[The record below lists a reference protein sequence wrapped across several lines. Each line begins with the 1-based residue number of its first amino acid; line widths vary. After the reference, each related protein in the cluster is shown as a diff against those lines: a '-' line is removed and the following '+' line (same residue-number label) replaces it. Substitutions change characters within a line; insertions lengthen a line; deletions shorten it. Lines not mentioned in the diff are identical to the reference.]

1 MRRTL
6 TTIAAVA
13 VMTLPLIGAGPTAQA
28 DRAASGRTGHG
39 QAVTGTYSTGGAQ
52 TWRPLPIVRTGTDTG
67 GPVDATVV
75 ADPSALRQRYTG
87 IGFSLDETSVS
98 NLWKLTPG
106 ERAKAIRLLV
116 DPEHGAGL
124 DRFRLTIGS
133 PDLIEHLPFWSEDDL
148 PAGVTED
155 FGLKHFSI
163 RRDLDLHIV
172 DTIKLIQRYNP
183 HATFFASAWS
193 APAWMK
199 TNNRFL
205 GEVALKPGS
214 STDYYQ
220 VGKLRDDC
228 IEVFARYYVKFVQ
241 AYARQGI
248 RVDALT
254 LLNEP
259 GMDVVYPAM
268 DISVAQQQKLA
279 LAIKRELRT
288 AHLGTTQLY
297 VHDFNFW
304 DWRDPNST
312 ATKNYYRIFED
323 APDGSVTGA
332 QVRKA
337 ADAIAFHPYWGDP
350 TVMRDA
356 YEETGKP
363 VQLTETSDLSPS
375 TVLDDFRLDAGSY
388 ILWAQTTDQDG
399 GTLHWTPS
407 RDNNIDWDEV
417 AATTKWPD
425 RLVTVNTGTKEFTV
439 RDELYQ
445 LGQFAKY
452 LSPGDVRL
460 ESSAAQ
466 DGVSNVVYRTRDG
479 GYVAV
484 LGNGAGSDRRVRVVV
499 GDQTFVVTVPAGSFA
514 TYRWQGKA
522 ATGSRNHAPV
532 LAPAADVVADQYGT
546 TQVQLKATD
555 RDGDRLSYYATE
567 LPDGV
572 TLDPATGLVTIRPTA
587 TGEQDLTF
595 YATDGRA
602 RDQVT
607 LHLTV
612 RPHAAPVG
620 EKIEAEG
627 YTDQHGWPADG
638 SNFIESNP
646 AASGGRNVGWTAAGN
661 WLTYRVEVPRTGSY
675 DLELRVANG
684 TAATAANA
692 VSLRD
697 DSGTTLATASVPST
711 GGWGSYQSV
720 SVPVALRA
728 GEQTVTVYCETGG
741 FNLDY
746 LRLTAS

>member
-13 VMTLPLIGAGPTAQA
+13 VMTLPLIGAGTTAQA
-28 DRAASGRTGHG
+28 DRAASGRTAHG
-39 QAVTGTYSTGGAQ
+39 QVVTGTYSTGDAQ
-52 TWRPLPIVRTGTDTG
+52 AWRPLPIVRTGTDTG

-116 DPEHGAGL
+116 DPEDGAGL
-124 DRFRLTIGS
+124 DRFRLTMGS

-214 STDYYQ
+214 STNYYQ

-228 IEVFARYYVKFVQ
+228 IGVFARYYVKYVQ

-279 LAIKRELRT
+279 LAIKRELRA

-356 YEETGKP
+356 YEQTGKP

-460 ESSAAQ
+460 ESSAAA

-484 LGNGAGSDRRVRVVV
+484 LGNGAGSDRRVRMVV
-499 GDQTFVVTVPAGSFA
+499 GDQTFVVNVPAGSFA

-522 ATGSRNHAPV
+522 ATGSRDHAPV
-532 LAPAADVVADQYGT
+532 LAPVADIVADQYGT
-546 TQVQLKATD
+546 AQVQLKATD

-587 TGEQDLTF
+587 TGERDLTF

-602 RDQVT
+602 HDQVT

-620 EKIEAEG
+620 AKIEAEG
-627 YTDQHGWPADG
+627 YTGQHGWPADG
-638 SNFIESNP
+638 GNFIESNP

-661 WLTYRVEVPRTGSY
+661 WLTYRVEVPTNGSY

-684 TAATAANA
+684 TTATAANA

-711 GGWGSYQSV
+711 GGWASYQSV
-720 SVPVALRA
+720 HVPVALRA

>member
-13 VMTLPLIGAGPTAQA
+13 AMTLPLIGAGPTAQA
-28 DRAASGRTGHG
+28 DRPASGRTGHG
-39 QAVTGTYSTGGAQ
+39 QVVTGTYSTGGAQ
-52 TWRPLPIVRTGTDTG
+52 TWRPLPIVRTGTDTH

-75 ADPSALRQRYTG
+75 ADPSALRQQYTG

-148 PAGVTED
+148 PAGVAED

-163 RRDLDLHIV
+163 QRDLDLHII

-228 IEVFARYYVKFVQ
+228 IEVFARYYVKYVQ

-248 RVDALT
+248 GVDALT

-279 LAIKRELRT
+279 LAIKREVRA
-288 AHLGTTQLY
+288 AHLGTQLY

-304 DWRDPNST
+304 DWHDPNST

-356 YEETGKP
+356 YEQTGKP

-460 ESSAAQ
+460 ESSAAA

-514 TYRWQGKA
+514 TYRWHGRA

-546 TQVQLKATD
+546 TQVRLKATD

-602 RDQVT
+602 HDQVT

-620 EKIEAEG
+620 ERIEAEG
-627 YTDQHGWPADG
+627 YTDQHGWAADG

-661 WLTYRVEVPRTGSY
+661 WLTYRVDVPETGTY

-697 DSGTTLATASVPST
+697 DSGTTLATASVPAT
-711 GGWGSYQSV
+711 GGWASYQSV
-720 SVPVALRA
+720 HVPVALRA

>member
-13 VMTLPLIGAGPTAQA
+13 AMTLPLIGAGPTAQA
-28 DRAASGRTGHG
+28 DRPASGRTGHG
-39 QAVTGTYSTGGAQ
+39 QVVTGTYSTGGAQ
-52 TWRPLPIVRTGTDTG
+52 TWRPLPIVRTGTDTH

-75 ADPSALRQRYTG
+75 ADPSALRQQYTG

-106 ERAKAIRLLV
+106 ERAEAIRLLV

-148 PAGVTED
+148 PAGVAED

-163 RRDLDLHIV
+163 QRDLDLHII

-183 HATFFASAWS
+183 RATFFASAWS

-228 IEVFARYYVKFVQ
+228 IEVFARYYVKYVQ

-279 LAIKRELRT
+279 LAIKREVRA
-288 AHLGTTQLY
+288 AHLGTQLY

-304 DWRDPNST
+304 DWHDPNST

-356 YEETGKP
+356 YEQTGKP

-407 RDNNIDWDEV
+407 RDNHIDWDEV

-460 ESSAAQ
+460 ESSAAA

-484 LGNGAGSDRRVRVVV
+484 LGNGAASDRRVRVVV

-514 TYRWQGKA
+514 TYRWHGRA
-522 ATGSRNHAPV
+522 ATDSRNHAPV

-546 TQVQLKATD
+546 TQVWLKATD

-602 RDQVT
+602 HDQVT

-620 EKIEAEG
+620 ERIEAEG

-661 WLTYRVEVPRTGSY
+661 WLTYRVDVPETGTY

-697 DSGTTLATASVPST
+697 DSGTTLATASVPAT
-711 GGWGSYQSV
+711 GGWASYQSV
-720 SVPVALRA
+720 HVPVALRA

>member
-1 MRRTL
+1 MRRAL
-6 TTIAAVA
+6 TTIAAVT
-13 VMTLPLIGAGPTAQA
+13 VMTLPLVGAGQA
-28 DRAASGRTGHG
+28 EHTGHG
-39 QAVTGTYSTGGAQ
+39 RVVTGTYSSGA
-52 TWRPLPIVRTGTDTG
+52 TAAWRPLPVVRTGTDTG

-75 ADPSALRQRYTG
+75 ADPRALRQRYTG

-98 NLWKLTPG
+98 NLWKLTPA
-106 ERAKAIRLLV
+106 ERARAIRLLV
-116 DPEHGAGL
+116 DPEHGAGF

-172 DTIKLIQRYNP
+172 DTVKLIQRYNP
-183 HATFFASAWS
+183 RATFFASAWS

-199 TNNRFL
+199 TNDRFL

-214 STDYYQ
+214 STDHYQ

-241 AYARQGI
+241 AYAGRGI

-279 LAIKRELRT
+279 LAVKRELR
-288 AHLGTTQLY
+288 AARLGTRLY

-312 ATKNYYRIFED
+312 ATKNYHRIFED

-332 QVRKA
+332 QVRA
-337 ADAIAFHPYWGDP
+337 ASDAIAFHPYWGDA

-356 YEETGKP
+356 YEQTGKP
-363 VQLTETSDLSPS
+363 VQLTETSDLSPA

-407 RDNNIDWDEV
+407 RDNDIDWDQV

-425 RLVTVNTGTKEFTV
+425 RLVTVNTGTRTFTV

-466 DGVSNVVYRTRDG
+466 NGVANVVYRTRSG
-479 GYVAV
+479 GYTAV
-484 LGNGAGSDRRVRVVV
+484 LGNGAGTDRRVRVTV
-499 GDQTFVVTVPAGSFA
+499 GDRTFVVTVPAGSFA
-514 TYRWQGKA
+514 TYRW
-522 ATGSRNHAPV
+522 TR
-532 LAPAADVVADQYGT
+532 
-546 TQVQLKATD
+546 
-555 RDGDRLSYYATE
+555 
-567 LPDGV
+567 
-572 TLDPATGLVTIRPTA
+572 
-587 TGEQDLTF
+587 
-595 YATDGRA
+595 
-602 RDQVT
+602 
-607 LHLTV
+607 
-612 RPHAAPVG
+612 
-620 EKIEAEG
+620 
-627 YTDQHGWPADG
+627 
-638 SNFIESNP
+638 
-646 AASGGRNVGWTAAGN
+646 
-661 WLTYRVEVPRTGSY
+661 
-675 DLELRVANG
+675 
-684 TAATAANA
+684 
-692 VSLRD
+692 
-697 DSGTTLATASVPST
+697 
-711 GGWGSYQSV
+711 
-720 SVPVALRA
+720 
-728 GEQTVTVYCETGG
+728 
-741 FNLDY
+741 
-746 LRLTAS
+746 